1 MIRIPAIKNAVQVA
15 SAMASKQIGP
25 AAASALIGLKVDG
38 HPVQV
43 KEGATLLDA
52 INKSGSHVPTLCYH
66 PEFEPKAVCECIMGY
81 LLHIY
86 VYSREVIILFFHR
99 MYIGRMCLVDVKGE
113 KLLPACRTKAKEGH
127 DILTNTEELKAFRR
141 R

>member
-15 SAMASKQIGP
+15 STMASKQIGP
-25 AAASALIGLKVDG
+25 AAATALIGLKVDG

-66 PEFEPKAVCECIMGY
+66 PEFEPKAVCECVSLRLLCY
-81 LLHIY
+81 LLHSVCI
-86 VYSREVIILFFHR
+86 YSRDVHYLILLSNDR
-99 MYIGRMCLVDVKGE
+99 SYVPRRCKG
-113 KLLPACRTKAKEGH
+113 
-127 DILTNTEELKAFRR
+127 
-141 R
+141 